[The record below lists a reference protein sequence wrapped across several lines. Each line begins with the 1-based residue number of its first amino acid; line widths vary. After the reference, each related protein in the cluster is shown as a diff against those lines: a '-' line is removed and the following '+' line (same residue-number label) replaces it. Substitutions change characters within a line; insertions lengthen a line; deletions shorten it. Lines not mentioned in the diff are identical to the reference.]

1 MVQDSVTTEKL
12 PTIREQ
18 GRKYVANNN
27 ANGNELLCQWVAGT
41 EN

>member
-1 MVQDSVTTEKL
+1 MIKYSVTADKQ

-27 ANGNELLCQWVAGT
+27 ANKDEPLCQCVVGS